1 MKRIVSCLLCMALLI
16 PSLSACSHASGNT
29 ITLDGST
36 STERVVGAL
45 LEGYRE
51 INSDVRINYSG
62 TGSGAGIE
70 AVLSGICDI
79 GLSSRDLKESE
90 MADGAEGHLIALDC
104 IAVIVHPQNPVS
116 DLSIQQLRQIFTGEI
131 TNWAQLGGNDSPIAA
146 YGREAG
152 SGTRSAFENLL
163 ESRDRC
169 RYTNEYSANG
179 DIVGN
184 VSTNPNAIGYVS
196 LSGTRNIVKL
206 ISLEGIPCR
215 PETVR
220 DGQYPLQ
227 RPFLMVTDKNRPL
240 SSQAQAFLDYALSS
254 VVAEYITIAGAI
266 APHD

>member
-1 MKRIVSCLLCMALLI
+1 MKRMVACFLCVVLM
-16 PSLSACSHASGNT
+16 SLSACSNGHDTT

-45 LEGYRE
+45 IEGYRD
-51 INSDVRINYSG
+51 IHSDVRINYSG
-62 TGSGAGIE
+62 TGSGAGIA

-79 GLSSRDLKESE
+79 GLSSRALKESE
-90 MADGAEGHLIALDC
+90 IADGAEGHLIALDC

-116 DLSIQQLRQIFTGEI
+116 DLSLQQLRQIFTGEI
-131 TNWAQLGGNDSPIAA
+131 TNWVQLGGNHSPIAV

-152 SGTRSAFENLL
+152 SGTRTAFEDLL
-163 ESRDRC
+163 ESRDHC
-169 RYTNEYSANG
+169 HYTNEYSANG

-196 LSGTRNIVKL
+196 LSGIRDMVKL
-206 ISLEGIPCR
+206 ISLDGISCR
-215 PETVR
+215 PETVL

-227 RPFLMVTDKNRPL
+227 RPFLMVTAKHRPL
-240 SSQAQAFLDYALSS
+240 SPQAQAFLDYAMSS
-254 VVAEYITIAGAI
+254 AVTDYITIAGAI